1 MKKIGLIGGTG
12 PESTLMYYRELNRR
26 IDALTGQKQMPEIV
40 IESVD
45 FRKMWRMVEERRYE
59 ELSGYL
65 AQKAENL
72 KNAGAEVISMTAA
85 TTHIVYDEVCRK
97 SGVPLVSIPK
107 AVTDEAVAQGI
118 KKVGLLGTIFTM
130 EQAYMKTDLINAGI
144 EVFVP
149 DEEDRKLVAMRI
161 LTELELGTVRES
173 TLLEFQNI
181 IKKMQQEHG
190 IEAVILGCTEL
201 PLLLN
206 PDNCPVLCLDSVEIH
221 LNDLIRRVTLPLL

>member
-1 MKKIGLIGGTG
+1 MKKLGLIGGTG

-45 FRKMWRMVEERRYE
+45 FRKMWGMVEARRYN
-59 ELSGYL
+59 ELSDYL
-65 AQKAENL
+65 AQEAANL
-72 KNAGAEVISMTAA
+72 KAAGAEVISMTAA
-85 TTHIVYDEVCRK
+85 TTHIVYDEVCRR
-97 SGVPLVSIPK
+97 SGIPLVSIPK
-107 AVTDEAVAQGI
+107 AVADEAVARGI
-118 KKVGLLGTIFTM
+118 RKVGLLGTIFTM
-130 EQAYMKTDLINAGI
+130 EQAYMKTDLINAGV
-144 EVFVP
+144 EVYVP
-149 DEEDRKLVAMRI
+149 DEADRKLVAERI
-161 LTELELGTVRES
+161 LTELELGTVKES
-173 TLLEFQNI
+173 TLLEFQAI
-181 IKKMQQEHG
+181 IKKMQQAHG

>member
-1 MKKIGLIGGTG
+1 MKKLGLIGGTG

-45 FRKMWRMVEERRYE
+45 FRKMWGMVEARRYD
-59 ELSGYL
+59 ELSDYL
-65 AQKAENL
+65 AQEAANL
-72 KNAGAEVISMTAA
+72 KAAGAEVISMTAA

-97 SGVPLVSIPK
+97 SGIPLVSIPK
-107 AVTDEAVAQGI
+107 AVADEAVARSI

-130 EQAYMKTDLINAGI
+130 EQAYMKTDLINAGV
-144 EVFVP
+144 EVYVP
-149 DEEDRKLVAMRI
+149 DEADRKLVAERI
-161 LTELELGTVRES
+161 LTELELGTVKES
-173 TLLEFQNI
+173 TLVEFQAI
-181 IKKMQQEHG
+181 IKKMQQAHG

-221 LNDLIRRVTLPLL
+221 INDLIRRVTE

>member
-1 MKKIGLIGGTG
+1 MKKLGLIGGTG

-45 FRKMWRMVEERRYE
+45 FRKMWGMVEARRYD
-59 ELSGYL
+59 ELSDYL
-65 AQKAENL
+65 AQEAANL
-72 KNAGAEVISMTAA
+72 KAAGAEVISMTAA

-97 SGVPLVSIPK
+97 SGIPLVSIPK
-107 AVTDEAVAQGI
+107 AVADEAVARGI
-118 KKVGLLGTIFTM
+118 RKVGLLGTIFTM
-130 EQAYMKTDLINAGI
+130 EQAYMKTDLINAGV
-144 EVFVP
+144 EVYVP
-149 DEEDRKLVAMRI
+149 DEADRKLVAERI
-161 LTELELGTVRES
+161 LTELELGTVKES
-173 TLLEFQNI
+173 TLLEFRTI
-181 IKKMQQEHG
+181 IKKMQQAHG

-221 LNDLIRRVTLPLL
+221 INDLIRRVTLPLL

>member
-1 MKKIGLIGGTG
+1 MKKLGLIGGTG

-45 FRKMWRMVEERRYE
+45 FRKMWGMVEARRYD
-59 ELSGYL
+59 ELSDYL
-65 AQKAENL
+65 AQEAANL
-72 KNAGAEVISMTAA
+72 KTAGAEVISMTAA

-97 SGVPLVSIPK
+97 SGIPLVSIPK
-107 AVTDEAVAQGI
+107 AVADEAVARGI
-118 KKVGLLGTIFTM
+118 RKVGLLGTIFTM
-130 EQAYMKTDLINAGI
+130 EQAYMKTDLINAGV
-144 EVFVP
+144 EVYVP
-149 DEEDRKLVAMRI
+149 DEADRKLVAERI
-161 LTELELGTVRES
+161 LTELELGTVKES
-173 TLLEFQNI
+173 TLVEFQAI
-181 IKKMQQEHG
+181 IKKMQQAHG

-221 LNDLIRRVTLPLL
+221 INDLIRRVTE